1 MSGDGSQGRGRVEG
15 EKSTSTSIRSIV
27 RVREFISAV
36 GEYYSAALGTGN
48 AKFSYRVTQ
57 VVFFLFSTF
66 ISQEK
71 SKKGENKSTKK
82 SKMGRRGSSHSHQ
95 FAVPQKYPF
104 SANWATH
111 FNILYP
117 GP

>member
-15 EKSTSTSIRSIV
+15 DESTPTSIRSIV

-36 GEYYSAALGTGN
+36 DEYCPAALGTGN

-57 VVFFLFSTF
+57 DVFFLFSTI

-82 SKMGRRGSSHSHQ
+82 SKMGRHGSHQ
-95 FAVPQKYPF
+95 FAVP
-104 SANWATH
+104 
-111 FNILYP
+111 
-117 GP
+117 